1 MPTHCLHRTLKA
13 RYSSTSWFSPLVHRA
28 ARARVL
34 AALGKE
40 RGAGLQ
46 DITVMVCPV
55 KDDGHVDME
64 HLIGRAALDVQQL
77 LTDKR
82 DLRGFSLQ
90 LVGPDEKPA
99 ATLTVDSNI
108 AGVLQPMLVEGA
120 GAVPGKGLRASG
132 AQEAAVGELAKVFAG
147 KGMSLRAVFQTMD
160 QDCDGLISESDFVEA
175 IANEKLSTDKADRG
189 KMFAYIADG
198 KETVD
203 QRTFESVL
211 GRASGSGVVLTQ
223 VNIAAQI
230 TMSTPERHN
239 IPNGGFLRRHLRLDL
254 CNAALFV
261 TNSGVFWCGAGRC

>member
-1 MPTHCLHRTLKA
+1 MKSSSSLLLHRILKA
-13 RYSSTSWFSPLVHRA
+13 CFSPPDVFPLIHRA
-28 ARARVL
+28 ARARIL
-34 AALGKE
+34 AALDKE

-77 LTDKR
+77 LSDKR
-82 DLRGFSLQ
+82 DLKGFSLQ
-90 LVGPDEKPA
+90 LLGPDEKPT
-99 ATLTVDSNI
+99 ATLTLDSNI

-120 GAVPGKGLRASG
+120 GAVPGKGLRAAG

-147 KGMSLRAVFQTMD
+147 KGMSLRAVFQNMD
-160 QDCDGLISESDFVEA
+160 NDCDGLIRESDFVEA

-189 KMFAYIADG
+189 QMFAYIADG

-223 VNIAAQI
+223 VTHRHPNKNVDASKPQHSQPWVPAAAI
-230 TMSTPERHN
+230 FAA
-239 IPNGGFLRRHLRLDL
+239 GFL
-254 CNAALFV
+254 
-261 TNSGVFWCGAGRC
+261 